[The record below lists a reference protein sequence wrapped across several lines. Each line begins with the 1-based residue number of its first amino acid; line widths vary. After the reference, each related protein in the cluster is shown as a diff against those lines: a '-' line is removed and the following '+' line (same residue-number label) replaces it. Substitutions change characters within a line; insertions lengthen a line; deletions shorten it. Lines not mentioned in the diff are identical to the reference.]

1 MGHMAPY
8 DVVVVGAGPAGSAA
22 ALNALRLR
30 PGAAVLLLDAQPFPR
45 EKVCGDGVAAE
56 VFDLLDELGVP
67 GLRDLGAAAPRLRLR
82 TPGGRAVHRAA
93 PRPNRVI
100 TRTVLDAA
108 LAGAAVDAGAELLT
122 HRVRT
127 LSVEPDRIVL
137 DGTIA
142 ARTVVGADG
151 ANSVVRRALGA
162 PPAPPEATAVAIRG
176 YAPVAAEP
184 GTLTIEYAGG
194 AHPAYAWSFPIAGG
208 GANVGYGVFD
218 KRGAGTRAE
227 LLERLTALLP
237 GQEPDPAT
245 LRAHHLPL
253 STTPRFQPDGRVLL
267 AGDAAATVNPL
278 TGEGIFDAVAS
289 GILAGRNAGRGAAA
303 GAAHREAMERAFGR
317 HHRHVGALARLAA
330 RPAFLDA
337 AIDAAAA
344 HRTVFDCAVRL
355 GLARGTVSPAALAL
369 VAARLPGSALRRRGV
384 IRARHRATATALG

>member
-1 MGHMAPY
+1 MGRMHTY
-8 DVVVVGAGPAGSAA
+8 DVVVVGAGPAGAAA

-30 PGAAVLLLDAQPFPR
+30 PDATVLMLDAQAFPR
-45 EKVCGDGVAAE
+45 DKVCGDGVAAE
-56 VFDLLDELGVP
+56 VFDLLDALGVGGVRELGP
-67 GLRDLGAAAPRLRLR
+67 EAPWLRLR

-108 LAGAAVDAGAELLT
+108 LAGAAVAAGAELRT
-122 HRVRT
+122 HRVRA
-127 LSVEPDRIVL
+127 LAPEPGRVVV
-137 DGTIA
+137 DGVVA
-142 ARTVVGADG
+142 GRTVVAADG

-162 PPAPPEATAVAIRG
+162 PAAPPADTAVAIRG

-194 AHPAYAWSFPIAGG
+194 DHPAYAWSFPVAGG

-218 KRGAGTRAE
+218 KRGAGSRAD
-227 LLERLTALLP
+227 LLERLAVLLP
-237 GQEPDPAT
+237 GQQPDPAT

-253 STTPRFQPDGRVLL
+253 STTPRFQPDGRVVL
-267 AGDAAATVNPL
+267 AGDAAAKVNPL

-289 GILAGRNAGRGAAA
+289 GILAGRSALRGASA
-303 GAAHREAMERAFGR
+303 GAVHRDAMDRTFGR
-317 HHRHVGALARLAA
+317 HHRHVGTLARLAA

-337 AIDAAAA
+337 AIGAAAA

-369 VAARLPGSALRRRGV
+369 VAAQLPGSV
-384 IRARHRATATALG
+384 IRTRRRATAASLG